1 MTAQST
7 LKALYMF
14 TSGQYEHL
22 KKDYNKLPKYE
33 KARLPFPLFIISV
46 FSTLIED
53 AKTIPNDKDVQK
65 EKVD

>member
-7 LKALYMF
+7 LEALYMF
-14 TSGQYEHL
+14 TSSQYEHL
-22 KKDYNKLPKYE
+22 KKDYNKLKKYD
-33 KARLPFPLFIISV
+33 KARMPFTLFVISV

-53 AKTIPNDKDVQK
+53 TKTTPNDKDVQK